1 MKSIKVFWCYNYCN
15 FQSFF
20 VFRSSFNHTCTLIKS
35 KRNWCWQTT
44 TVDSYRILTN
54 SYLYFF
60 LSISVF
66 NSCFIG
72 CSNLIERFSHF
83 VSIYPFFFRI
93 CGSRLCD
100 DFLCILIAKFT
111 FHTNRII
118 FVFTFFPLSSDRL
131 LSSLLVLACETIY
144 AVWNGNLY

>member
-93 CGSRLCD
+93 CGFRLCD
-100 DFLCILIAKFT
+100 DFLYFDCEIHFSHKSNNFC
-111 FHTNRII
+111 FHFFSAFKRLPFII
-118 FVFTFFPLSSDRL
+118 SVGARL
-131 LSSLLVLACETIY
+131 
-144 AVWNGNLY
+144 WNDLRCVKW